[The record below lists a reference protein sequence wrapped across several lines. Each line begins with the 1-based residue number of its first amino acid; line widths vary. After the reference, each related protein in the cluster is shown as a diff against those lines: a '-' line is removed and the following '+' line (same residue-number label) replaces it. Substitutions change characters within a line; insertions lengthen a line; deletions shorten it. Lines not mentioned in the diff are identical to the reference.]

1 MNIIIGSAALA
12 YFGLNKKA
20 PVDIDVWTDDDSFE
34 KDGIMDVC
42 KIPTNILLLV
52 DQVDG
57 YATPDSIYTIKLS
70 HAVYDIHWQKTK
82 LDILF
87 LKHHGCKP
95 LQELYE
101 ALKVHWK
108 SVHGGKDFL
117 SLNKSKE
124 DFFTDNVEYKF
135 PHDDLHKLVSY
146 PNSPMYTNCLKDNHR
161 SHEGAS
167 YYGNGS
173 EIQEVVPKQVV
184 NTVYE

>member
-1 MNIIIGSAALA
+1 MNIIVGSTALA
-12 YFGLNKKA
+12 YFGLNRKA
-20 PVDIDVWTDDDSFE
+20 PVDIDVWTSDESFE
-34 KDGIMDVC
+34 PCGAMDVSV
-42 KIPTNILLLV
+42 IPKEILELV

-101 ALKVHWK
+101 ALKVYWK
-108 SVHGGKDFL
+108 SVHGG
-117 SLNKSKE
+117 
-124 DFFTDNVEYKF
+124 
-135 PHDDLHKLVSY
+135 
-146 PNSPMYTNCLKDNHR
+146 
-161 SHEGAS
+161 AS
-167 YYGNGS
+167 YYGDGS

-184 NTVYE
+184 TTVYE